1 MQTSWIICV
10 VFEVD
15 DDLRTSVSMQLLY
28 ISKQIHGSNPPA
40 QALFAFLAVLLFPS
54 SYQTLPRSLLLL
66 HPPPSAQSFPP
77 LSIALPALQTYSTPL
92 SSVCVLIWP
101 FWAWIPAS
109 AHSDRAQL
117 VLPLKAERCYRH
129 CVLSDRHLHNAY
141 SPASLIFTVS
151 EHSLYIFLCYIPH
164 NDPILSRV
172 SYLIGSAIP
181 EEMWRIKKENEN
193 TVRVK

>member
-1 MQTSWIICV
+1 MTWGHLCLCSFC
-10 VFEVD
+10 
-15 DDLRTSVSMQLLY
+15 
-28 ISKQIHGSNPPA
+28 ISANKFMG
-40 QALFAFLAVLLFPS
+40 L
-54 SYQTLPRSLLLL
+54 TLPHRLCLPFLPSFCFLHRTKRSLVLSSSSTRPL
-66 HPPPSAQSFPP
+66 SAQSFPP

-117 VLPLKAERCYRH
+117 VLPLKAERRYRH